1 MSSSEMNFYW
11 QSIYEEIDGKLC
23 ILRLSFIAT
32 LLFWCLERISG
43 ILHSSY
49 GTLCIGA
56 VNRFVA
62 ESSVPWI
69 DNVLDA
75 LNIMLF

>member
-1 MSSSEMNFYW
+1 MNFYW
-11 QSIYEEIDGKLC
+11 QSMYEEIDGKLC

-32 LLFWCLERISG
+32 LLFWCPERISK

-49 GTLCIGA
+49 GTPCIAA

-62 ESSVPWI
+62 ASRVPSI